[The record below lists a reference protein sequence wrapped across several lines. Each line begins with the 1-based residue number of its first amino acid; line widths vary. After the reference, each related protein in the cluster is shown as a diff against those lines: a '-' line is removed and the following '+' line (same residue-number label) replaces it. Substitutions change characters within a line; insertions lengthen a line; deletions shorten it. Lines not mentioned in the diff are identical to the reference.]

1 MKIPSF
7 VRPRK
12 GQALVEFA
20 MVLPLLLGL
29 VTGIVDVGF
38 LYHHQLL
45 LTDAAREGARLGSL
59 GQPADEVRATVRNR
73 LQAQGYSP
81 LPSDAEV
88 AVTVTLATS
97 QVVIRS
103 DVPFLFALSG
113 PPVPLRAATEM
124 RRE

>member
-1 MKIPSF
+1 MSINAFKA
-7 VRPRK
+7 RK

-20 MVLPLLLGL
+20 MVLPLLLAL

-59 GQPADEVRATVRNR
+59 GQPSSDVRATVRSR
-73 LQAQGYSP
+73 LAAQGYSP
-81 LPSDAEV
+81 LPADADIE
-88 AVTVTLATS
+88 VTVTTGSAK
-97 QVVIRS
+97 VDIRS
-103 DVPFLFALSG
+103 TVPVLFAFSG

>member
-1 MKIPSF
+1 MVPMF
-7 VRPRK
+7 FRPRK

-20 MVLPLLLGL
+20 MVLPLLLAL

-59 GQPADEVRATVRNR
+59 GQPVDQVRTTVRNR

-81 LPSDAEV
+81 LPTDAEV
-88 AVTVTLATS
+88 AVTVTLATA
-97 QVVIRS
+97 QVVIKS
-103 DVPFLFALSG
+103 QVPVLFAFSG

>member
-1 MKIPSF
+1 
-7 VRPRK
+7 
-12 GQALVEFA
+12 
-20 MVLPLLLGL
+20 MVLPLLLAL

-59 GQPADEVRATVRNR
+59 GQAADQVRTTVRNR
-73 LQAQGYSP
+73 LAAQGYSP
-81 LPSDAEV
+81 LPTDAEV
-88 AVTVTLATS
+88 AVNVTLASS

-103 DVPFLFALSG
+103 QVPVLFAFSG